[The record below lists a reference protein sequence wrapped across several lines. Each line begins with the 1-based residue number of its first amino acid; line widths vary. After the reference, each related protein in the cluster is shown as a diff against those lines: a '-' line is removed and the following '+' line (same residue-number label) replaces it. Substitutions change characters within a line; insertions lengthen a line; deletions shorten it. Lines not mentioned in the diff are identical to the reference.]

1 MKRMSKTQK
10 QSPSQEVGP
19 EVRPPLLESRKGGR
33 ELIVLIVMYFVYIR
47 GRNTG
52 SLLIAVI

>member
-1 MKRMSKTQK
+1 MRH
-10 QSPSQEVGP
+10 
-19 EVRPPLLESRKGGR
+19 PLPESRKGGR
-33 ELIVLIVMYFVYIR
+33 GLIVLIVVYFVYIR